1 MLEKYKICPLCGKKN
16 YPGLIECIDCE
27 QDLTQVRITDDESEK
42 NAISGSVLVRICDAC
57 GTKNPP
63 NARKCVGCGE
73 EIFDITPIPDP
84 ADAPTASK
92 EETREQVLS
101 VSTEETSEAVAAST
115 PISKAPEVKEEL
127 PATVLNTS
135 LGRLAYHVTLTTLD
149 QGFSYTLTNERTVL
163 GRSEEAS
170 DYLSTKP
177 YVSRVHCALTVTA
190 EGVFLEDL
198 NHTNYTFVNNTRAV
212 GRVKLENGDTL
223 ALGGMVIGG
232 NRQSSAAYFTV
243 AIV

>member
-42 NAISGSVLVRICDAC
+42 NAVSGSVLVRICDAC
-57 GTKNPP
+57 GTKNPS
-63 NARKCVGCGE
+63 NARKCAGCGE
-73 EIFDITPIPDP
+73 EIFDITPTPDP
-84 ADAPTASK
+84 ADAPLSPK
-92 EETREQVLS
+92 EEKTEAVLPVLEED
-101 VSTEETSEAVAAST
+101 VSEAPAEPSPVAETSDEKEA
-115 PISKAPEVKEEL
+115 L
-127 PATVLNTS
+127 PVTVLNTS
-135 LGRLAYHVTLTTLD
+135 LGTLAYHVTLTTLD
-149 QGFSYTLTNERTVL
+149 HGFSYTLTNERTVL

-177 YVSRVHCALTVTA
+177 YVSRVHCSLTVTA

-198 NHTNYTFVNNTRAV
+198 NNTNYTFVNNTRAV